1 MHSYAYSDIN
11 NNITK
16 VVTIDESEAD
26 LQLNEID
33 IAYSILTIPL
43 SEIGKYKLANGAFV
57 LKTDAEILTPQY
69 IEKRIEIIND
79 EASSIILNAFP
90 LWKQNNMLARMIELQ
105 MIITRTAEEETEFQ
119 TLIANWNW
127 IKSIRNQSNVFS
139 EQIRNATTLAEI
151 ENHSWII

>member
-1 MHSYAYSDIN
+1 MHNYAYSDSN
-11 NNITK
+11 NNITR
-16 VVTIDESEAD
+16 VVTTDEPD

-33 IAYSILTIPL
+33 VAYTICTIPL
-43 SEIGKYKLANGAFV
+43 SEIGKYKLVNGAFV

-69 IEKRIEIIND
+69 IEKRIDIIND
-79 EASSIILNAFP
+79 EASSIILNTFP
-90 LWKQNNMLARMIELQ
+90 LWKQNNMLARIIELQ
-105 MIITRTAEEETEFQ
+105 MITTKTTEEETEFQ

-127 IKSIRNQSNVFS
+127 IKGIRAQSNVFS

>member
-1 MHSYAYSDIN
+1 MHNYAYSDSN

-16 VVTIDESEAD
+16 VITTDEPD

-43 SEIGKYKLANGAFV
+43 SEIGKYKLVNGVFV
-57 LKTDAEILTPQY
+57 IKTDVEILTPHY

-90 LWKQNNMLARMIELQ
+90 LWKQNNMLARIIELQ
-105 MIITRTAEEETEFQ
+105 MIITRTVEEETEFQ
-119 TLIANWNW
+119 TLITNWNW
-127 IKSIRNQSNVFS
+127 IKGIRAQSNVFS
-139 EQIRNATTLAEI
+139 EQIRNTTTLAEI